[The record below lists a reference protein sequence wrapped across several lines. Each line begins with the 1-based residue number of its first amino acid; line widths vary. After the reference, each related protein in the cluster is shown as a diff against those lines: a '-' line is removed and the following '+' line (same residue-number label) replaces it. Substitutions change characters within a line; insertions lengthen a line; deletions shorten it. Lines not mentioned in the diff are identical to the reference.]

1 MGGMRVIES
10 L

>member
-1 MGGMRVIES
+1 MRVIEFVV